1 MTKSVLLS
9 EDDHLRVTGGD
20 TLTEGATYLLP
31 VVFQRV
37 DLGGGERRP
46 LLTPAGDFDGATFY
60 RRVTLTGP
68 ESDKLTL
75 ADHAEAWARERGLPV
90 PQRDTDDWR
99 ALYEQWHTWAFQG
112 IGDGKQELLQ
122 ACKALLAAWL
132 GPSSGPADVD
142 KAAELAR
149 AAIAKAEG

>member
-37 DLGGGERRP
+37 DLGGERCP

-75 ADHAEAWARERGLPV
+75 IDHAEAWSRE
-90 PQRDTDDWR
+90 
-99 ALYEQWHTWAFQG
+99 QG